1 MAEEREQ
8 PLSDGASEAVVSARV
23 MAILADVK
31 CLAQEY
37 YELTAGRVLG
47 VTGQIAE
54 YEASKRLGLI
64 LAPPGTAG
72 YNASRGQELIQ
83 ITGRR
88 VPSGKLKCQRIG
100 GLDHFFHR
108 VHALRRVGAERWH
121 TVVLVMLDEHF
132 EPTAIYEATRS
143 ALEVSLHRLEREAKE
158 RDRAKQGMAVSEFM
172 TLGRRIRPDGG

>member
-100 GLDHFFHR
+100 GLD
-108 VHALRRVGAERWH
+108 LGKRWH